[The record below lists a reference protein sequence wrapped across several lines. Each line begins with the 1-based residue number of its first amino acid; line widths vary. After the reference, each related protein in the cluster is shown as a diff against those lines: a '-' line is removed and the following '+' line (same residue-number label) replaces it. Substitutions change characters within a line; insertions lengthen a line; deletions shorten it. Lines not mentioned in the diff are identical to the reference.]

1 MQRLQNSTVEI
12 IERVEQVA
20 RKAGFN
26 VYERAYKNR
35 FCFDLAIKK
44 EELLMFIKVL
54 SNIDCL
60 AESHADALKRIAFI
74 FSASAV
80 LVGEKTRKGKIEE
93 DTVYIRYGIPA
104 VNVDTLENILLH
116 NILPLVYAK
125 RGGYYVK
132 IDGEKLRKIR
142 EELQLSLGNLAEKIG
157 VSRRAIYEYERNTM
171 DATLDTVIQ
180 IEKLLDVPISRPIS
194 LFDWPFED
202 LKLSDNDVPNDPISS
217 LIYHSFRKLGFRTVF
232 TSYAP
237 FDALSFEGLDKQFKL
252 VTGIEKRSKDNIREK
267 IAELNEFAKVTEKSA
282 FLIAKNEKYVNS
294 EDLVVLTIKDIK
306 RLKSKKELFQKLRND

>member
-1 MQRLQNSTVEI
+1 VQRLQSSTVEL
-12 IERVEQVA
+12 IERVEEIA

-26 VYERAYKNR
+26 VYERAFKNR

-54 SNIDCL
+54 NNIDCL
-60 AESHADALKRIAFI
+60 AESHAVSLKRIALV
-74 FSASAV
+74 FSASAI

-132 IDGEKLRKIR
+132 IDGEKLRRIR

-180 IEKLLDVPISRPIS
+180 IEELLNVPISRPIS
-194 LFDWPFED
+194 LFDWTFEVA
-202 LKLSDNDVPNDPISS
+202 KLIENIPQDPISN
-217 LIYHSFRKLGFRTVF
+217 LIYHSFKKLGLSTIF

-237 FDALSFEGLDKQFKL
+237 FDALSYEELDNQFKL
-252 VTGIEKRSKDNIREK
+252 VTGIEKRSSENLKEK
-267 IAELNEFAKVTEKSA
+267 ITELNEFAKVTEKNA
-282 FLIAKNEKYVNS
+282 FLIAKSEKYADS
-294 EDLVVLTIKDIK
+294 DELIVLTIKELK
-306 RLKSKKELFQKLRND
+306 KLKSKKELLQKLRND

>member
-1 MQRLQNSTVEI
+1 MQSSTVEL
-12 IERVEQVA
+12 IERVEEVA
-20 RKAGFN
+20 RKSGFN
-26 VYERAYKNR
+26 VYERTFKNR

-44 EELLMFIKVL
+44 EELLMFIKIL
-54 SNIDCL
+54 NNIDCL
-60 AESHADALKRIAFI
+60 AESHAESLKRIALV
-74 FSASAV
+74 FSASAI

-104 VNVDTLENILLH
+104 VNVETLENILLH

-132 IDGEKLRKIR
+132 INGEKLKKVR

-180 IEKLLDVPISRPIS
+180 IEELLNIPISRPIS
-194 LFDWPFED
+194 LFDWTFDIGELIEMIPQ
-202 LKLSDNDVPNDPISS
+202 DPISS
-217 LIYHSFRKLGFRTVF
+217 LIYNSFKKIGLRTIF

-252 VTGIEKRSKDNIREK
+252 VAGIEKRSSENLKEK
-267 IAELNEFAKVTEKSA
+267 MAALTEFAKVTEKSA
-282 FLIAKNEKYVNS
+282 FLISKNERYKSN
-294 EDLVVLTIKDIK
+294 EDVIVLTIKDLRK
-306 RLKSKKELFQKLRND
+306 LKSKRELIQKFKND